1 MKLRNV
7 VTRRI
12 LKMLEDEMRRDAS
25 RYDKWYDEFSQ
36 FLKEG
41 LMTDSENKEQL
52 IKLVRYHSNFSEG
65 YTGID
70 DYIKKMK
77 PG

>member
-12 LKMLEDEMRRDAS
+12 LKMLEDEMKRDPV
-25 RYDKWYDEFSQ
+25 RYDKWFDEFNS

-41 LMTDSENKEQL
+41 LMTDTEN
-52 IKLVRYHSNFSEG
+52 
-65 YTGID
+65 
-70 DYIKKMK
+70 
-77 PG
+77 